1 MNAEGTRAPTL
12 LDPLR
17 KRNFRCLAGG
27 RMATY
32 FANAMAPIV
41 LSFAVLDLTGS
52 LIDLG
57 IVVGA
62 RSVANVA
69 LLLFGGVIADR
80 LPRRLVLQGSS
91 VAAGLAQAVIAA
103 SVLLGFASIPVLVV
117 ISVIN
122 GMVSALSLPAAAALV
137 PQTVPHEMIRPANA
151 VVRMAV
157 NAGMVLGASTGGIVV
172 GLAGPGWG
180 IAVNAAVFLLAGLCF
195 AGLRAAGT
203 PAAPAG
209 PARPLAELREG
220 WKEFTSRTWVWVVVL
235 QFLVINAVV
244 SGGLQVLGPTIADQS
259 FGRTTW
265 GLLLAAQTAG
275 AFAGGFLAARTR
287 PRHALRIGAAVGA
300 FEAVPLL
307 ALGTTS
313 HVALLVAAMFIN
325 GVALEQLAVAWD
337 VSLQENIPQERLA
350 RVYSYDA
357 LGSFV
362 AIPIGEVAA
371 GPVALHAGI
380 DTTLVTGAVL
390 VVAATGLALCSS
402 SVRRLTVKPAAPP
415 HLPAGEVAA

>member
-1 MNAEGTRAPTL
+1 MNGEGTRAPTL

-17 KRNFRCLAGG
+17 QRSFRCLAGG

-52 LIDLG
+52 LVDLG

-157 NAGMVLGASTGGIVV
+157 NAGMVLGASAGGIVV

-180 IAVNAAVFLLAGLCF
+180 IAVNAAVFLVAGLCF
-195 AGLRAAGT
+195 AGLRTAGT

-220 WKEFTSRTWVWVVVL
+220 WSEFTSRTWVWVVVL

-244 SGGLQVLGPTIADQS
+244 SGGLQVLGPTIADQT

-275 AFAGGFLAARTR
+275 AFAGGF
-287 PRHALRIGAAVGA
+287 AAVGA

-362 AIPIGEVAA
+362 AIPVGEVAA
-371 GPVALHAGI
+371 GPIALHAGI

-390 VVAATGLALCSS
+390 VLAATGLALCSS

-415 HLPAGEVAA
+415 HRPAGEVAA